1 MDLQEAFEV
10 LGICSNEVPQLTID
24 KLKKKYHK
32 MALLNHPDKNGN
44 STESTAKFQKIN
56 EAYQLVEREIKSFS
70 FSHSFEHDASYN
82 ENQNQKDDLTAGFS
96 FFVNLFMENILSG
109 KYNEFVSS
117 IIKDIVGGCKEVSLK
132 LFEDLDKDNCL
143 FIYDFMLKYKSI
155 LHISETIIEKVREI
169 IVEKYKDI
177 QIFIL
182 NPSMDDLF
190 ENNIYKLCIDTENTF
205 LVPLWHNELYF
216 EDIKQNEIIV
226 RCCPELPENI
236 CIDEEN
242 NILIDLKIKWD
253 FSLIESN
260 KIPFLLGKKEFHLT
274 TEELKMMKTQTHI
287 LRKQGISKIREK
299 DMYSIDKKS
308 DIVVNIRFVE

>member
-1 MDLQEAFEV
+1 MNLEEAFEV
-10 LGICSNEVPQLTID
+10 LGICSNEVSQLTID

-44 STESTAKFQKIN
+44 STESTAKFQRIN
-56 EAYQLVEREIKSFS
+56 EAYQLVEGEIKSFS
-70 FSHSFEHDASYN
+70 FSHSFGHDASYN
-82 ENQNQKDDLTAGFS
+82 ETQPKQDDLTAGFS

-190 ENNIYKLCIDTENTF
+190 ENNIYKLCIDAENTF

-216 EDIKQNEIIV
+216 EDTKQNEIIV

-236 CIDEEN
+236 SIDEEN
-242 NILIDLKIKWD
+242 NILIELKIKWD
-253 FSLIESN
+253 FSLINSN
-260 KIPFLLGKKEFHLT
+260 KIPFLLGKKEFHVK
-274 TEELKMMKTQTHI
+274 TEELKMMKTQTYI
-287 LRKQGISKIREK
+287 LRKQGISKIQEK

-308 DIVVNIRFVE
+308 DIVVKIRFVE

>member
-1 MDLQEAFEV
+1 MNLQEAFEV
-10 LGICSNEVPQLTID
+10 LGISSNEVSQLTID
-24 KLKKKYHK
+24 TLKKKYHK

-44 STESTAKFQKIN
+44 SLDSTAKFQKIN
-56 EAYQLVEREIKSFS
+56 EAYQLIEREIKSFS
-70 FSHSFEHDASYN
+70 FGHDASYN
-82 ENQNQKDDLTAGFS
+82 QTREEQTQEEQDLSSGFS

-132 LFEDLDKDNCL
+132 LFEDLDKDRCL
-143 FIYDFMLKYKSI
+143 FVYDFMLKYKSI
-155 LHISETIIEKVREI
+155 LHISDTIIEKVREI

-216 EDIKQNEIIV
+216 EDTKQNEIIV
-226 RCCPELPENI
+226 RCCPELPENMS
-236 CIDEEN
+236 IDEEN
-242 NILIDLKIKWD
+242 NILIELKIKLD

-260 KIPFLLGKKEFHLT
+260 KIPFLLGKKEFHVK

-287 LRKQGISKIREK
+287 LRKQGISKIQEK